1 MRDFLMRSA
10 RRPLLMERTRVD
22 TLLAM
27 LERGVPR
34 PSLLSRAAR
43 AIGIRAEEDSEIPR
57 EAMMVGPRWAPDAQ
71 YESGGYLRAGAIAV
85 IDVTDVLTP
94 EGYVDWWNYR
104 WVNGYQQIGGAIEAA
119 RADDAIKAILLRIDS
134 PGGLVDGC
142 FELAEEI
149 RAGSARNGGKPI
161 WAYSNMAFSAAYA
174 LASACDRIVAGRTSG
189 VGSIGVVVLHMDQ
202 SEMLDDWGIKVEAI
216 ESAAH
221 KTDGHSW
228 KPLSKAAREDIRA
241 EVMEI
246 AEIFVGAVTAGRK
259 ITADAVRAQEARCY
273 LAQHSEAER
282 SGMALG
288 LVDEIGTERQAAE
301 ALLAFLDSGSSP
313 QPEPNATTQEND
325 MSASKLNAEIGRI
338 LASDA
343 SEEDKQKQIVALQR
357 KAAKASEDKKD
368 EDAKKSES
376 GDEDEDEES
385 SEDKKDEDSK
395 KSESDDEDENDKD
408 GKKSE
413 SGDEDEEAS
422 GDEKDPEAK
431 AVKKYDAFA
440 VLDLPEAKGRE
451 NLAKNLARK
460 VGARKMTVA
469 EAQSTLKAAPKSSR
483 LGEAMSGR
491 DMNPGAGDSG
501 KGAGSGLGAAVDELV
516 KGMKR

>member
-1 MRDFLMRSA
+1 
-10 RRPLLMERTRVD
+10 
-22 TLLAM
+22 
-27 LERGVPR
+27 
-34 PSLLSRAAR
+34 
-43 AIGIRAEEDSEIPR
+43 
-57 EAMMVGPRWAPDAQ
+57 
-71 YESGGYLRAGAIAV
+71 
-85 IDVTDVLTP
+85 
-94 EGYVDWWNYR
+94 
-104 WVNGYQQIGGAIEAA
+104 
-119 RADDAIKAILLRIDS
+119 
-134 PGGLVDGC
+134 
-142 FELAEEI
+142 
-149 RAGSARNGGKPI
+149 
-161 WAYSNMAFSAAYA
+161 
-174 LASACDRIVAGRTSG
+174 
-189 VGSIGVVVLHMDQ
+189 MDQ

-301 ALLAFLDSGSSP
+301 ALLAFLDSGRSP